1 MTGRTDS
8 LDAELDFASLL
19 KRLPSAQKS
28 AKGAPAYSRF
38 VNRRA
43 GGYLAVIAYRLGLT
57 PNQVTIISA
66 LCTGIGIA
74 LIAILPPSAGEGVGI
89 CLALV
94 IGYALDAA
102 DGQLARLR
110 GGGSVAGEWL
120 DHVIDSAKIASLHL
134 AVLIAGFRYFHLP
147 AGWLLVPLGYSA
159 VATVSFFA
167 MTLNDQLRRN
177 QGLPGQ
183 TVQPA
188 TRPSPLR
195 SLLVIPTDYGLFCLV
210 FLLWGA
216 RDVYAV
222 LYGLL
227 FLANAAFLAL
237 ALRKWFGD
245 MRMLEDR

>member
-8 LDAELDFASLL
+8 ELDFAGLL

-38 VNRRA
+38 INRRA

-57 PNQVTIISA
+57 PNQVTIVSA
-66 LCTGIGIA
+66 ICTGIGIA
-74 LIAILPPSAGEGVGI
+74 LIAILPPSVGEGVGI

-94 IGYALDAA
+94 VGYALDAA

-110 GGGSVAGEWL
+110 GGGSVSGEWL

-134 AVLIAGFRYFHLP
+134 AVLIAGYRYFHLP

-177 QGLPGQ
+177 SGKA
-183 TVQPA
+183 TRPA
-188 TRPSPLR
+188 TRPSTVR

-210 FLLWGA
+210 FLLWGV

-222 LYGLL
+222 VYGLL
-227 FLANAAFLAL
+227 FVANAAFLAL

-245 MRMLEDR
+245 MRALEDR